1 MVGVRPLYPTCT
13 PLTCWLLQVK
23 SLTEGTHGKRG
34 PMNQLA
40 CLEMRAS
47 LYWNHA
53 LTVLLRLER

>member
-13 PLTCWLLQVK
+13 PLICWLLQVK

-34 PMNQLA
+34 PVNQLA